1 MRVNANVIVFLKE
14 GLQASLRGIEAMIT
28 QTKAYTVSVPGK
40 KEEKILFEIVQK
52 KTRPLGMFYRII

>member
-28 QTKAYTVSVPGK
+28 QTKAYTVSVPG
-40 KEEKILFEIVQK
+40 EKNREN
-52 KTRPLGMFYRII
+52 PL